1 MCKYSIHLYTKVY
14 ILIFQ
19 ISEFKGN
26 AFAGIFLMR
35 TPQLLAIEPEF
46 IKNVMITNFKNFH
59 ENDFFDVVDKETDP
73 IFGRNPFFLQGE
85 EWKEKRAEITPA
97 FTPSRVSM
105 FLSENTPNKN
115 SFPDKSVASFD

>member
-1 MCKYSIHLYTKVY
+1 MTN
-14 ILIFQ
+14 ILVFK

-59 ENDFFDVVDKETDP
+59 ENDFFDVVDKETDS

-97 FTPSRVSM
+97 FTPSRVSL
-105 FLSENTPNKN
+105 F
-115 SFPDKSVASFD
+115 F